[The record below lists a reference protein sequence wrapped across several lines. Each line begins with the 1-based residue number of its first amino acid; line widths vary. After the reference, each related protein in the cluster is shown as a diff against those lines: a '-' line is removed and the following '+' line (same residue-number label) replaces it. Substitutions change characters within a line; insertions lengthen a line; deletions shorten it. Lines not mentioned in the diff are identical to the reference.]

1 MKKKTHIVLFLDE
14 MLQSQRQRTN
24 NDLQNTMHRKQNI
37 EQHEPHYKPVMY
49 TTRPNLQERY
59 HVNKLWLW
67 DEPNVRTI
75 SMSMDT
81 GGTLCI
87 PQLTHQ

>member
-1 MKKKTHIVLFLDE
+1 MINTKKNTHTHIVLLFDE

-24 NDLQNTMHRKQNI
+24 NDLQSTIYRKQNI
-37 EQHEPHYKPVMY
+37 EQREPHYKPAIF

-67 DEPNVRTI
+67 DEPDVRKI
-75 SMSMDT
+75 GMSM
-81 GGTLCI
+81 CI
-87 PQLTHQ
+87 PQLAQQ